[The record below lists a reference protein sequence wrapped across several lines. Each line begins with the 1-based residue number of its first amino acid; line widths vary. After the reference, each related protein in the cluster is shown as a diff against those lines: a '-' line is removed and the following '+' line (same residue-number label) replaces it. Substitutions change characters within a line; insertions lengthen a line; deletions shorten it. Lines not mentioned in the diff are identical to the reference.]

1 MCEKKKIYY
10 IYIKN
15 SRSKDP
21 SIDKDELWE
30 KIKKKLLEKK

>member
-15 SRSKDP
+15 SGSKDP
-21 SIDKDELWE
+21 PIDKDELWE